1 MAETAAQKPNMF
13 QAWVLAT
20 RPKTLPAAVAPVLVG
35 TALAISDGVFVPLP
49 ALAAL
54 VDALLIQIG
63 VNFANDYFD
72 FKSGVD
78 TEERLGPVRATA
90 SGLISPEQMKRAII
104 IDLAL
109 ATLIGVYLISVGG
122 WPILVIGVASLLATL
137 AYSAGP
143 LPLASNGLGDVFV
156 FIFFGLIA
164 VGGTYYV
171 QALDISG
178 WVIAAGV
185 SPGLLITAI
194 IVVNNMRDIDTD
206 RKSGKR
212 TLAVILGRM
221 GARIEYV
228 VLLIG
233 AYMMLFIMYFFGG
246 YSLGIFLPML
256 SVPLAVPLVHAIYD
270 ANDGPSMNKTLA
282 NTAQL
287 SLVFCLLM
295 AVGLVLPL

>member
-1 MAETAAQKPNMF
+1 MAQAATKTPSKM
-13 QAWVLAT
+13 QAWVLAA

-35 TALAISDGVFVPLP
+35 TALAVSNDVFVALP

-54 VDALLIQIG
+54 VDAILIQIA

-90 SGLISPEQMKRAII
+90 SGLITPGEMKRGII
-104 IDLAL
+104 IVMSV
-109 ATLIGVYLISVGG
+109 ATLIGLYLVIVGG
-122 WPILVIGVASLLATL
+122 WPILAIGIASLLATL

-143 LPLASNGLGDVFV
+143 LPLASNGLGDIFV

-171 QALDISG
+171 QALEITL

-194 IVVNNMRDIDTD
+194 IVVNNLRDIDTD

-212 TLAVILGRM
+212 TLAVMLGRT
-221 GARIEYV
+221 GSRIEYIT
-228 VLLIG
+228 LIAG
-233 AYMMLFIMYFFGG
+233 AYVMLFLMYFVGG
-246 YSLGIFLPML
+246 YGLGVFLPVL
-256 SVPLAVPLVHAIYD
+256 SIPLAIPLVHAIYG

-282 NTAQL
+282 GTARL
-287 SLVFCLLM
+287 SLVFCVLM
-295 AVGLVLPL
+295 AVGLLLPL